1 MINIFSCFNSNLIIS
16 CLEYLEILLLK
27 GISNVNSELIDLV
40 FKCVRKYEMNLKNI
54 HISKFMQLSIINSL
68 RLNYNTLFM

>member
-27 GISNVNSELIDLV
+27 GISKVNCEVIDLL
-40 FKCVRKYEMNLKNI
+40 FSCVRKYEMN
-54 HISKFMQLSIINSL
+54 
-68 RLNYNTLFM
+68 